1 MTDLVIQER
10 TLPTLVPAQQ
20 WAERRRQ
27 FNEWVNTQLREGI
40 DYGKVPGTDKDTLL
54 KPGAEKIAQA
64 YGCAPMLDITV
75 RDQNVETG
83 YLYIEVAVRLVSIT
97 TGAVVAVG
105 VGSASSY
112 ESKYRYR
119 YEWWNARADPPGD
132 GGWERTRNGKWRRR
146 ALNPDL
152 IDVWNTVLKMAKKRG
167 LVDAALTVSGASE
180 KFTQDVEDM
189 PDVAPVEP
197 EQRPVPAPPIPPE
210 PAHVEPKPVAEPP
223 RTEPQS
229 TKLHGWANWSEKAH
243 AAFWAKA
250 HDLGLGK
257 EVTHAGFCVQ
267 SMSEYESGTMDDA
280 MTILQALDYAVNKTS
295 IGVAGIND
303 ALSCGIAD
311 AVANGADFAAI
322 KNAVDIYI
330 DAKVRG
336 GADIKRQEAL
346 AI

>member
-75 RDQNVETG
+75 RDQDPETG
-83 YLYIEVAVRLVSIT
+83 YLYIEVAVRLVSIS
-97 TGAVVAVG
+97 TGTVVAVG

-189 PDVAPVEP
+189 PDVAPVES
-197 EQRPVPAPPIPPE
+197 EQRPVPAPPISPE
-210 PAHVEPKPVAEPP
+210 PARPERVAGQA
-223 RTEPQS
+223 R
-229 TKLHGWANWSEKAH
+229 GWTAWSERAR

-250 HDLGLGK
+250 RDLRLSNDVIH
-257 EVTHAGFCVQ
+257 EGFGVET
-267 SMSEYESGTMDDA
+267 MTGFDRGTMDEA
-280 MTILQALDYAVNKTS
+280 NILMLAIDYAVNKTTLT
-295 IGVAGIND
+295 VAGLNE
-303 ALSCGIAD
+303 ALG
-311 AVANGADFAAI
+311 ANIVDRVCAEAWTFEAI

-330 DAKVRG
+330 DAKVKG